1 KSNRI
6 FCFACG
12 TSHVSCLYLGTGEQA
27 LNLRCQCIE
36 NESRRVGRY
45 LGKVEVY
52 PPNSHCKETEII
64 ATLKKDGQRIC
75 LDPNAQWVKRILRR
89 NQKINMLLI
98 LSQIHR

>member
-1 KSNRI
+1 FFTCSSTIHFVISILELQMNTYI
-6 FCFACG
+6 VG
-12 TSHVSCLYLGTGEQA
+12 MLQGEQA

-89 NQKINMLLI
+89 NQK
-98 LSQIHR
+98 SKSIH

>member
-1 KSNRI
+1 VVLAMSP
-6 FCFACG
+6 
-12 TSHVSCLYLGTGEQA
+12 VSTLVLVFLLTMPEGMLQGEQA

-75 LDPNAQWVKRILRR
+75 LDPNAQLHIVTFISA
-89 NQKINMLLI
+89 NYI
-98 LSQIHR
+98 